1 MSWVLVFPQPTRPIT
16 LNDRNHWAATA
27 RIMKAW
33 KHATWTH
40 ALTTGRSPSERS
52 RPPCQVL
59 VSFPVTTTRGRD
71 AHNWMPTVKAIIDG
85 LVLVDVWPDDTGE
98 WVTVLDP
105 EFHLVERGDPLLV
118 HVTLIAREV
127 DTSDQGQVTP

>member
-1 MSWVLVFPQPTRPIT
+1 
-16 LNDRNHWAATA
+16 
-27 RIMKAW
+27 
-33 KHATWTH
+33 
-40 ALTTGRSPSERS
+40 
-52 RPPCQVL
+52 VL